1 VDAVLGLDVDV
12 VPNVKNK
19 LFSKS
24 LALVARECF
33 NLRGSM
39 HDTLIRHELVKDI
52 KIPE

>member
-1 VDAVLGLDVDV
+1 MDAVLGLDVDV

-24 LALVARECF
+24 LALVARKCF

-39 HDTLIRHELVKDI
+39 YDTLIRHELVKDI
-52 KIPE
+52 KIP